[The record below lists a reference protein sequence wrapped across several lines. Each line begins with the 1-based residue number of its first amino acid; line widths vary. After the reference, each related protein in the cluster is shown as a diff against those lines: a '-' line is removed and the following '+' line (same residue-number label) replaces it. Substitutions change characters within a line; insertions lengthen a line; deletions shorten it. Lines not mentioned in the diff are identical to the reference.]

1 MGFEQRRD
9 IGRHDRDRIAATD
22 AAPCQC
28 RGEPP
33 ASRLEFAIRVR
44 LSTVAHGDLVRP
56 DERAAREKLYRRE
69 RNIVRA
75 LFAERIAERLAA
87 YHEAGADSVAV
98 VPSTAEDS
106 GGREVFG
113 AIATSSGL
121 VERT

>member
-1 MGFEQRRD
+1 LDGKELIRFRWRRARAGGRRFEL
-9 IGRHDRDRIAATD
+9 
-22 AAPCQC
+22 
-28 RGEPP
+28 
-33 ASRLEFAIRVR
+33 ASGVCVELLEHVC
-44 LSTVAHGDLVRP
+44 
-56 DERAAREKLYRRE
+56 
-69 RNIVRA
+69 A
-75 LFAERIAERLAA
+75 LGAAERIAERLAA

>member
-1 MGFEQRRD
+1 VGFEQRRD
-9 IGRHDRDRIAATD
+9 IGRHHRDRIAATD

-69 RNIVRA
+69 RDIVRA
-75 LFAERIAERLAA
+75 LFAERIAER
-87 YHEAGADSVAV
+87 
-98 VPSTAEDS
+98 
-106 GGREVFG
+106 
-113 AIATSSGL
+113 
-121 VERT
+121 